1 MTKIFNKSSEKLK
14 RQQLRNN
21 STQAE
26 LILWSRLRGKQIYN
40 CKFRRQYSIDYFVID
55 FYAPEIKLAIEVD
68 GDSHFLNNQ
77 TREYDQERQEVIES
91 FGLVFLRFTNDQVY
105 QELESVLDAI
115 ALKVAE
121 LKKMSSDL
129 TIAPTLPLLRGG
141 RIGSNFFLFPPF
153 SRGG

>member
-21 STQAE
+21 LTPAE

-68 GDSHFLNNQ
+68 GESHF
-77 TREYDQERQEVIES
+77 
-91 FGLVFLRFTNDQVY
+91 
-105 QELESVLDAI
+105 
-115 ALKVAE
+115 
-121 LKKMSSDL
+121 
-129 TIAPTLPLLRGG
+129 
-141 RIGSNFFLFPPF
+141 
-153 SRGG
+153 

>member
-21 STQAE
+21 LTPAE

-68 GDSHFLNNQ
+68 GESHFLNNQ
-77 TREYDQERQEVIES
+77 TREYDQHRQAVIES

-105 QELESVLDAI
+105 QDLESVLDVI
-115 ALKVAE
+115 ALKVTE
-121 LKKMSSDL
+121 LKTISSGL
-129 TIAPTLPLLRGG
+129 TIAPTLPLVRG
-141 RIGSNFFLFPPF
+141 GSNFFVYPRFF
-153 SRGG
+153 QGGNRK